1 MTGKIE
7 IDIDDWLLIYNF
19 WHNIT
24 NDLAGFMRY
33 EYGSSLYYVPSHET
47 LEAIS
52 ESYMK
57 ALEDELKT
65 VKAENSRLLREV
77 MSLRQSIDDFN
88 RKVAMETGKK
98 RKFLFWR

>member
-1 MTGKIE
+1 
-7 IDIDDWLLIYNF
+7 
-19 WHNIT
+19 
-24 NDLAGFMRY
+24 
-33 EYGSSLYYVPSHET
+33 
-47 LEAIS
+47 
-52 ESYMK
+52 
-57 ALEDELKT
+57 LKT